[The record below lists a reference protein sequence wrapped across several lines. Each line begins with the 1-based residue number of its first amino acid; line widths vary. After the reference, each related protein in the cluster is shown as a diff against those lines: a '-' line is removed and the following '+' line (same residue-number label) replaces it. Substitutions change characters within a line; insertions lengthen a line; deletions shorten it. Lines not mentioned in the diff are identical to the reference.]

1 MGKKLGKLPT
11 EGKVE
16 EDTIMPSIIAG
27 LGPPMKRQDPLVVL
41 MPPKMGGGG
50 VALAL
55 NKKKNYVRIAG
66 KIAVSS

>member
-27 LGPPMKRQDPLVVL
+27 LGPPMKRQDPLVVF
-41 MPPKMGGGG
+41 MHPKMGCGG
-50 VALAL
+50 VTIYI
-55 NKKKNYVRIAG
+55 NKKKN
-66 KIAVSS
+66 